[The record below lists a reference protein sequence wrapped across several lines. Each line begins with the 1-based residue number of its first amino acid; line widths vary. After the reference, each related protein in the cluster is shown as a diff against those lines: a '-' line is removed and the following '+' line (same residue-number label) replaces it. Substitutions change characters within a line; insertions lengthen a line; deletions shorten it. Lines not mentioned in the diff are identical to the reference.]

1 MEIELTKDA
10 DKLFCLIYK
19 RYLEDI
25 KSGKSKSSAKQTGSS
40 KEILERHFKN
50 LELSFEDVDETCR
63 ELSRSGFLHCI
74 YADDVVYHSEITD
87 KGIIYMEQRFKNGL
101 AGVVDFIAK
110 FF

>member
-19 RYLEDI
+19 GYLEDV
-25 KSGKSKSSAKQTGSS
+25 KSGISKSNAKITWSS
-40 KEILERHFKN
+40 KDIFNRHSDK
-50 LELSFEDVDETCR
+50 LKLTFEDVDETCR
-63 ELSRSGFLHCI
+63 ELSRKGLLKCD

-101 AGVVDFIAK
+101 TGLIDFIAK
-110 FF
+110 FI